1 MKFRV
6 LFLYFSLLSI
16 CIHAQRPNIKVDINM
31 EGRKETEVN
40 EPGYLPWYIG
50 REHAASMT
58 ASGITFRL
66 VARAPGSNATFR
78 TSWSKALVQA
88 PHYARL
94 VNDGVQVDND
104 VLLAH
109 PGQGAAMELVLSGL
123 PVGKHSIQ
131 TYHNVWSD
139 TSNRH
144 YCPFNL
150 YLNDSLINSEVIRSI
165 QARNSTDATVLFTE
179 IHIRE
184 AGQTAVLRMESV
196 EEFTSNPEK
205 EQNLNVNINGFEL
218 NSIDA
223 SLQAREPIPG
233 DGDMHA
239 DADSGSILLQWKPA
253 INGNIRSHNL
263 YFGSDSAEVARAA
276 DSSSVTFKG
285 LFPLADTSFRVEE
298 LYSMDRYYWR
308 VDETDSTGEITT
320 GKVWSFQPRHL
331 AFRGAEGY
339 GRFATG
345 GRGGKVVQVTNL
357 NDDGPGSFREAI
369 TKDIGPRTIIFSV
382 SGIITLKSRLV
393 LKSKHVTIAGQ
404 TAPGKGICIRGA
416 PLGLGSESICRFLR
430 VRLGAG
436 ATYDGL
442 GMAGSNHSIIDH
454 CSVSWTIDEAF
465 SSRNGL
471 NLTLQRSLISEALN
485 IADHSNYPSGT
496 AHGYA
501 ASIGGDVGSFHHNLL
516 AHCNGRNWSLAGGLD
531 GDGYYAGRLDI
542 FNNVV
547 YNWGSRTTDGGA
559 HEVNFVNNFYKQGA
573 ASTQFFM
580 LTAQLEGLGKGSQ
593 SYYYAGNIM
602 QNKSG
607 SYVCDGTDPGCA
619 RKIERAPSQ
628 VVDWQV
634 FVNKPFFP
642 SHARIES
649 AEEAYKSVL
658 SDAGCTLPVRDD
670 HDRRIIRETLNGTY
684 TYRGSKSGLAGLID
698 HQNDAGGYES
708 YPEVQRGENFDS
720 DTDGLPDW
728 WEELHGSNP
737 DSSPGDFAD
746 SNADPD
752 KDGFT
757 ALEDYLEWMAVPH
770 FYLQTGVSDSIE
782 LSGFTAGYQNPVYT
796 SDPVEAYE
804 VRFVG
809 SKLIITPE
817 VTASGIS
824 YIQVKAEDNDGSVFS
839 LILGVCV
846 GVENQISTGLGVES
860 KETSDRNE
868 LTCKVYPSLFESQ
881 LNLEIDSDRSRSMLF
896 VLYDLTGKPV
906 LEYHLD
912 VQPGRNTFQLNCPPN
927 LPKQM
932 YILRITDWNSG
943 QRLDH
948 IRVVKV

>member
-1 MKFRV
+1 MKSRI
-6 LFLYFSLLSI
+6 LFLFLSVLCTFS
-16 CIHAQRPNIKVDINM
+16 HAQTPNIKVDINM
-31 EGRKETEVN
+31 EGRKENEVN
-40 EPGYLPWYIG
+40 KPGYLPWYIG
-50 REHAASMT
+50 RVPSASMT
-58 ASGITFRL
+58 ASGITFKL
-66 VARAPGSNATFR
+66 VAAAPGNNATFR
-78 TSWSKALVQA
+78 TSWSKALVQS

-109 PGQGAAMELVLSGL
+109 PGQGALMELHISGL
-123 PVGKHSIQ
+123 SPGSHSIQ

-139 TSNRH
+139 TSRRH
-144 YCPFNL
+144 YCPMNL
-150 YLNDSLINSEVIRSI
+150 YLNDSLVHNEVIRSI
-165 QARNSTDATVLFTE
+165 QAKNPTDATVLYTE
-179 IHIRE
+179 IQIRE

-196 EEFTSNPEK
+196 EEFISNPEK
-205 EQNLNVNINGFEL
+205 EQNLNLNLNGFEL

-223 SLQAREPIPG
+223 SMQAREPIPG
-233 DGDMHA
+233 DGDLHV
-239 DADSGSILLQWKPA
+239 DADSGYIILQWKPA
-253 INGNIRSHNL
+253 TNGNIRSHSL
-263 YFGSDSAEVARAA
+263 YFGSDSAELSLAA
-276 DSSSVTFKG
+276 DTSSVTFKG
-285 LFPLADTSFRVEE
+285 QFSTEDTSYRVNG
-298 LYSMDRYYWR
+298 LYSMERYYWR
-308 VDETDSTGEITT
+308 VDETDSAGVSTQ

-369 TKDIGPRTIIFSV
+369 TRDIGPRTIVFSV

-471 NLTLQRSLISEALN
+471 NLTLQRTLISEALN
-485 IADHSNYPSGT
+485 VAGHSNYPSGA

-516 AHCNGRNWSLAGGLD
+516 AHCNGRNWSMAGGLD

-547 YNWGSRTTDGGA
+547 YNWGSRTTDGGS

-573 ASTQFFM
+573 ASTQSFM

-607 SYVCDGTDPGCA
+607 SFTCDVTNYSCGS
-619 RKIERAPSQ
+619 KIERAPTQ

-642 SHARIES
+642 SYAMIEP
-649 AEEAYKSVL
+649 AKEAYKSVL
-658 SDAGCTLPVRDD
+658 SDVGCTLPVLDD
-670 HDRRIIRETLNGTY
+670 HDQRIIRETLRGNY
-684 TYRGSKSGLAGLID
+684 TFRGSKSGLAGLID
-698 HQNDAGGYES
+698 HQDDAGGYET
-708 YPEVQRGENFDS
+708 YPEVTRGDDFDS
-720 DTDGLPDW
+720 DHDGLPDW
-728 WEELHGSNP
+728 WEKMHGSNP
-737 DSSPGDFAD
+737 DSSPGDYTD

-757 ALEDYLEWMAVPH
+757 VLEDYLEWMSLPH

-782 LSGFTAGYQNPVYT
+782 LSGFTAGYQNPVYC
-796 SDPVEAYE
+796 SDPTDAYE
-804 VRFVG
+804 LRFAG
-809 SKLIITPE
+809 SRLIVTPQ
-817 VTASGIS
+817 VSTSGIS
-824 YIQVKAEDNDGSVFS
+824 FIKVEAEDNEGSVFS
-839 LILGVCV
+839 LILGFCV
-846 GVENQISTGLGVES
+846 GVENQISTGLGDES
-860 KETSDRNE
+860 KKLPFSNE
-868 LTCKVYPSLFESQ
+868 LTCRVYPSIFESH
-881 LNLEIDSDRSRSMLF
+881 LSLEIDSDRSRSMLF

-906 LEYHLD
+906 LEDHVA
-912 VQPGRNTFQLNCPPN
+912 VQPGRNTHRLNCSPN
-927 LPKQM
+927 LPEQM
-932 YILRITDWNSG
+932 YILLITDGISG
-943 QRLDH
+943 QVLFH
-948 IRVVKV
+948 LRVVKV